1 MRSAVLF
8 DLDGVLVDSEPLQLA
23 VFGECLAEA
32 GLALGPEELER
43 RIVREGAT
51 VATLLAEG
59 GLVASADAV
68 DAAVLERLLPRLA
81 ELAPVPGAADA
92 VRRAREAGHAVGLVS
107 SSRRVAVEA
116 KLERC
121 GLTGA
126 FDAVVSREDVA
137 RLKPAPDPF
146 LLAAELLGVE
156 PGRCAVVEDA
166 DKGLL
171 AARAAGM
178 TAVAV
183 GPASSPGL
191 ADRAYASLD
200 EIPFEA
206 LP

>member
-1 MRSAVLF
+1 MRTAVLF
-8 DLDGVLVDSEPLQLA
+8 DLDGGLVDSEPIQLA
-23 VFGECLAEA
+23 VFRECLAEA
-32 GLALGPEELER
+32 GLEPAAEELER
-43 RIVREGAT
+43 RAVRESAT
-51 VATLLAEG
+51 VAALLAEASLG
-59 GLVASADAV
+59 GRAAAV

-81 ELAPVPGAADA
+81 ALRPLPGAAGA
-92 VRRAREAGHAVGLVS
+92 VARARAAGHAVAIVS
-107 SSRRVAVEA
+107 SSRRAAVDA
-116 KLERC
+116 KLGC
-121 GLTGA
+121 GLAGA

-146 LLAAELLGVE
+146 LRAAELLGVE

-191 ADRAYASLD
+191 ADRAHANLD
-200 EIPFEA
+200 EIAFEA